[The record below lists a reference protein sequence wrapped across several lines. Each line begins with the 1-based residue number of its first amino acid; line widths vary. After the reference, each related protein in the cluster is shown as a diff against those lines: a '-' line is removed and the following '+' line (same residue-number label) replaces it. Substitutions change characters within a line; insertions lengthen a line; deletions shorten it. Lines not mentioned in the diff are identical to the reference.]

1 MIVPPKGA
9 IHFTS
14 QHGKVKDGVF
24 YAEVVRGHAY
34 IILAGSKY
42 TFDDS
47 YIGETNV
54 FIPKTVPLGG
64 TNEIDFFVKKTI
76 CLRGQI
82 KTKEGVPISRIN
94 VVLAS
99 KQSPNVYSNTNGF
112 FAFKSIKLNE
122 KYKINAYNRRYKVKE
137 KEIVVTTNLVTLIAE
152 KKPDEIQFNVLDEKG
167 RPIKKDL
174 IGWVTGPYSYG
185 FDIHK
190 GKGVLRNLVKGTYKM
205 EIQAR
210 TGKMI
215 PVKNNVFQA
224 PVKGN
229 KMSFTLKDK
238 VNVVLSVVDAKTG
251 RGIPNAQ
258 IVASQYN
265 VVLEKGKTDQKG
277 KFRLTVWQEK
287 INIRVQSKGYLEFS
301 LKNQKI
307 TDQLK
312 ITLVRKE
319 SIRGI
324 VCNENQEP
332 IPNIP
337 VVCLGSKTGE
347 RGVLTDSKGR
357 FEIKGFPNEKVKI
370 IIKKRGICS
379 VCYRNKKR
387 S

>member
-1 MIVPPKGA
+1 
-9 IHFTS
+9 
-14 QHGKVKDGVF
+14 
-24 YAEVVRGHAY
+24 
-34 IILAGSKY
+34 
-42 TFDDS
+42 
-47 YIGETNV
+47 
-54 FIPKTVPLGG
+54 
-64 TNEIDFFVKKTI
+64 
-76 CLRGQI
+76 
-82 KTKEGVPISRIN
+82 
-94 VVLAS
+94 
-99 KQSPNVYSNTNGF
+99 
-112 FAFKSIKLNE
+112 
-122 KYKINAYNRRYKVKE
+122 
-137 KEIVVTTNLVTLIAE
+137 
-152 KKPDEIQFNVLDEKG
+152 
-167 RPIKKDL
+167 
-174 IGWVTGPYSYG
+174 
-185 FDIHK
+185 
-190 GKGVLRNLVKGTYKM
+190 M

-277 KFRLTVWQEK
+277 TFRLTVWQEEV
-287 INIRVQSKGYLEFS
+287 NIRVQSKGYLEFS

-312 ITLVRKE
+312 IKLVRKE

-370 IIKKRGICS
+370 IIKKEGYAPFVTETKRGLKTELKIVLTTGALVSFQIDIKTKTFKDEKIDQGHLIFIQKNPFIFVENIPCS
-379 VCYRNKKR
+379 SGLSKKIR
-387 S
+387 LTPGTYDLVWVGKKQGFKIKELSIKGSEQININVEHKTSSDEFSLKELFLKCVPKEEKK